1 METCLKTVYLFLI
14 TLTVLVVTVVVVGIG
29 NAMGGED
36 SQEVWEH
43 FMWCVS
49 VNQLMPVV
57 CSIIAG

>member
-36 SQEVWEH
+36 SQEV
-43 FMWCVS
+43 
-49 VNQLMPVV
+49 
-57 CSIIAG
+57 